1 MFKTSKNHNSVKIVL
16 DFTGVLRLL
25 GNNSVIPLLTAA
37 KKRHFYPPKLPA
49 LRAEV
54 DGQTQ
59 KSVRPFSCFLAAF
72 SPRRPKSLD
81 FDHFQQFPAFAA
93 SGFSRGHLVLFRCF
107 LPTLPYSG
115 ATSGLRASGGYT
127 LGWAAKAAQ
136 TANTSATDCD
146 WRFVCALN
154 LCFQQNRH
162 IFVLPHPRP
171 ASAFAGHSPAGVQF
185 ELDRL

>member
-25 GNNSVIPLLTAA
+25 GNNSVISLLIAA
-37 KKRHFYPPKLPA
+37 KKRHFHPPKLPA

-54 DGQTQ
+54 DGLAQ
-59 KSVRPFSCFLAAF
+59 KSAKPFLLLRRLRLLPLPKSAC
-72 SPRRPKSLD
+72 RRPSS
-81 FDHFQQFPAFAA
+81 AFAISA
-93 SGFSRGHLVLFRCF
+93 
-107 LPTLPYSG
+107 TLPHGG

-136 TANTSATDCD
+136 TADTGATGCD

-154 LCFQQNRH
+154 LCSQ
-162 IFVLPHPRP
+162 
-171 ASAFAGHSPAGVQF
+171 
-185 ELDRL
+185 

>member
-25 GNNSVIPLLTAA
+25 GNNSVISLLIAA
-37 KKRHFYPPKLPA
+37 KKRHFHPPKLPA

-54 DGQTQ
+54 DGLAQ
-59 KSVRPFSCFLAAF
+59 KSAKPFLLL
-72 SPRRPKSLD
+72 RRLRLLPLPKSACSRS
-81 FDHFQQFPAFAA
+81 FSAFAVSA
-93 SGFSRGHLVLFRCF
+93 M
-107 LPTLPYSG
+107 LPHVG
-115 ATSGLRASGGYT
+115 ATSGFLLLDGYA

-136 TANTSATDCD
+136 TADTGATGCD

-171 ASAFAGHSPAGVQF
+171 VSASVGYSPAGVPP
-185 ELDRL
+185 ELVGW

>member
-81 FDHFQQFPAFAA
+81 FARFGVFPHLPQAAFPAAISSCSDVFCQRSRTAA
-93 SGFSRGHLVLFRCF
+93 QRPVFRLPVGNTLDCVL
-107 LPTLPYSG
+107 
-115 ATSGLRASGGYT
+115 
-127 LGWAAKAAQ
+127 KAAQ
-136 TANTSATDCD
+136 TADTGATAWEWC
-146 WRFVCALN
+146 FCCAFN
-154 LCFQQNRH
+154 PCFQ
-162 IFVLPHPRP
+162 
-171 ASAFAGHSPAGVQF
+171 
-185 ELDRL
+185 

>member
-59 KSVRPFSCFLAAF
+59 KSVRPFSCFAACGSF
-72 SPRRPKSLD
+72 LRRKP
-81 FDHFQQFPAFAA
+81 PA
-93 SGFSRGHLVLFRCF
+93 
-107 LPTLPYSG
+107 G
-115 ATSGLRASGGYT
+115 A
-127 LGWAAKAAQ
+127 
-136 TANTSATDCD
+136 
-146 WRFVCALN
+146 
-154 LCFQQNRH
+154 
-162 IFVLPHPRP
+162 P
-171 ASAFAGHSPAGVQF
+171 ASV
-185 ELDRL
+185 L